1 MPDAPGA
8 LPLSCGKAHC
18 GAIGLC
24 KARGVMRDG
33 ALASL
38 FNRPLRETT
47 RRTGPRQT
55 SVHYKLRTVAHNL
68 PRPLPLGHVIVK
80 KPQGWTVYLA
90 PVPLPCG
97 STHLGANGLC
107 NARGVMGGGRSRF
120 TLQSTNERDRTLTRL
135 LQVSSHTN
143 LSRPLLL
150 GHVIVR
156 QPQGW
161 TVYLAPPPSAD
172 ALAHRR
178 LPRPHSASK
187 AAPCPHYMGASAGKG

>member
-90 PVPLPCG
+90 P
-97 STHLGANGLC
+97 
-107 NARGVMGGGRSRF
+107 
-120 TLQSTNERDRTLTRL
+120 
-135 LQVSSHTN
+135 
-143 LSRPLLL
+143 
-150 GHVIVR
+150 
-156 QPQGW
+156 
-161 TVYLAPPPSAD
+161 PPSAD

-178 LPRPHSASK
+178 LSHPPAHAKLRRTRTIRCIGRKSSKSRSRRDISTRCDAERGWSPARTAMPARSRSVIATQQGPLLAEEFKLRPTRPPRSSR
-187 AAPCPHYMGASAGKG
+187 